1 MDAKEALERLYPA
14 MQDAHVQRSKFYAPR
29 GPVKTEA
36 DADNDLDLEALSV
49 LRAVVEERDGLR
61 AQLELIHPEA
71 GHLAHAEAYTKLESE
86 NYALRAEVVTLKQE
100 ISGND
105 SAHRLLLAE
114 VERLK
119 KGNEMVNQ
127 LLGEMTG
134 KRDALKARL
143 AEARPLLD
151 WAARY
156 IDAVHDKQGGIAKE
170 YEDEAHDWF
179 EKYHALAYSAS
190 HEAKGKE
197 KP

>member
-1 MDAKEALERLYPA
+1 MTDDDALHHLKESCYCSSCQRAIEHLRSALLSHAE
-14 MQDAHVQRSKFYAPR
+14 V
-29 GPVKTEA
+29 VK
-36 DADNDLDLEALSV
+36 
-49 LRAVVEERDGLR
+49 ERDGLR

-143 AEARPLLD
+143 AEVQSLVEAALRLD
-151 WAARY
+151 GTNTRSFL
-156 IDAVHDKQGGIAKE
+156 GSLP
-170 YEDEAHDWF
+170 
-179 EKYHALAYSAS
+179 EKSRWPYAESQILDII
-190 HEAKGKE
+190 EAKNAYRAAQESKGVK
-197 KP
+197 K